1 VQNINAAKFRLK
13 ELDNLEIRYEV
24 IYKNLLRDIR
34 RYYKAQ
40 FSDNKD
46 LESGNFGALDL
57 V

>member
-1 VQNINAAKFRLK
+1 MQNINAAKFRLK

-34 RYYKAQ
+34 RYYKTQ

-46 LESGNFGALDL
+46 LESGIFGALDL

>member
-1 VQNINAAKFRLK
+1 MQNINAAKFRLK